1 MTASNDCILFFR
13 FFDPV
18 NDQGQTIPGFF
29 ENLDFSGYSQT
40 LAIIQQIAADNINMY
55 LKNEYSRRYVVS
67 TWARYMSW
75 NKAEKRYEID
85 PAFYTDFSAALCA
98 ALLEAENLFQL
109 TQLDLEGI
117 PEIIERVKEWGERHT
132 ETKRGNDVTTD
143 DSYQDV
149 TTLDIGKTKTVTDN
163 DYARDHTKTEND
175 YAKDHTKT
183 ENDYAKDHTKT
194 ENDYAQDHTKTEN
207 DYARDHTVTTNTVS
221 AFNSATYQP
230 KDKSDVDR
238 DAHTDEIDVTRDAH
252 TDEIDVTRDARKDE
266 IDVTRDARKD
276 TIDTTRDARKD
287 MVTTNTDARQDTSTF
302 DGGQRKSTEQH
313 GDINTTAD
321 EYTDTETIT
330 SSGKLDREKLFKIK
344 AELAQLNAYKLI
356 GDAIAKTML
365 RNDFDYSL
373 DHFGMF
379 FPI

>member
-18 NDQGQTIPGFF
+18 NDRGQTIPGFF

-40 LAIIQQIAADNINMY
+40 LDIIQQIAADNINMY

-75 NKAEKRYEID
+75 NNAEKRYEID

-98 ALLEAENLFQL
+98 ALLDAENLFQL
-109 TQLDLEGI
+109 TKLDLEGI
-117 PEIIERVKEWGERHT
+117 PEVIERVKEWGERHT

-143 DSYQDV
+143 DSYQDT
-149 TTLDIGKTKTVTDN
+149 TTLDIDKTKTV
-163 DYARDHTKTEND
+163 
-175 YAKDHTKT
+175 
-183 ENDYAKDHTKT
+183 
-194 ENDYAQDHTKTEN
+194 TEN
-207 DYARDHTVTTNTVS
+207 DYARDHTETDNIYAKDHTETDNIYAQDHTETDNIYAQDHTETDNIYAQDHTETTNTVS

-230 KDKSDVDR
+230 KDKSDTTR
-238 DAHTDEIDVTRDAH
+238 NSRTDTV
-252 TDEIDVTRDARKDE
+252 
-266 IDVTRDARKD
+266 
-276 TIDTTRDARKD
+276 DTTRDARTD
-287 MVTTNTDARQDTSTF
+287 TVDTTRDARTDTVTTDTDARQDVSTF

-313 GDINTTAD
+313 GDINVTAD

-344 AELAQLNAYKLI
+344 AELARLNAYKLI
-356 GDAIAKTML
+356 GDAVAKTML

-373 DHFGMF
+373 DHCGVF
-379 FPI
+379 FPM